1 MITIAGLTERQKGI
15 MDLLWNCQD
24 LEQITLFIK
33 SLPTE
38 QDRIDARSLVWI
50 ATVESLEQELGIAKE
65 TKDAAARAI
74 SNAMR

>member
-1 MITIAGLTERQKGI
+1 MITIAGLTERQRGI

-65 TKDAAARAI
+65 TKDAAAAAI
-74 SNAMR
+74 ARAMR